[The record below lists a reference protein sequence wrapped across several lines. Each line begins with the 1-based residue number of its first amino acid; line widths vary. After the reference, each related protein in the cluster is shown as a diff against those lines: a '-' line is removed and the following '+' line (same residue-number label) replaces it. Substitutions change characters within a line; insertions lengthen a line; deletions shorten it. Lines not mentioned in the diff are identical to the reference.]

1 MDLHGLFR
9 EYGQSGMP
17 VSELFPHLSGCV
29 DDMCFIRSM
38 VSEFSEHT
46 NANYFLHT
54 GLGLSGRPSAGA
66 WVTYGLGSLNQNLPG
81 FVVINGGL
89 TPPGGLDNFSSGFLP
104 AAYQGSLFQPNDP
117 PVANIHPKESSV
129 SAQARKLSLL
139 QRLDQQSAVEL
150 GHDSAVESAIAN
162 QELAFRM
169 QSSVPELMDLSG
181 ESEVT
186 HKLYGVGDAYKPTD
200 IFARECLGC
209 APSH

>member
-1 MDLHGLFR
+1 
-9 EYGQSGMP
+9 MP

-169 QSSVPELMDLSG
+169 QSSVPELMDL
-181 ESEVT
+181 
-186 HKLYGVGDAYKPTD
+186 
-200 IFARECLGC
+200 
-209 APSH
+209 